1 MELDVMLRAVI
12 LLPAGQT
19 GGVVSVVAD
28 AAHMM
33 AGRRS
38 GIKSNGRW
46 RAKFNVDHPIEII
59 GVDSSVSP
67 ISIASAPL
75 KRPGHTSSHNQPF
88 FIENPAG
95 LPPGQFCVARL
106 ARIPYFSRCS
116 IASRIFTGTH
126 QESCSRLSKV
136 KPILSSTWTL
146 RRFLGVLLGTLRL
159 SSVSSLG
166 GLISLRHGDWLQH
179 AEAS

>member
-95 LPPGQFCVARL
+95 LPPGQFCVARP
-106 ARIPYFSRCS
+106 ARIPIFSRCLP
-116 IASRIFTGTH
+116 ASRILTWPH
-126 QESCSRLSKV
+126 QQPHSPLSAVLQAFSLAPSESAASSILAGLFV
-136 KPILSSTWTL
+136 LPI
-146 RRFLGVLLGTLRL
+146 
-159 SSVSSLG
+159 
-166 GLISLRHGDWLQH
+166 
-179 AEAS
+179 